1 MLWSNRSWLPE
12 SRLCDIKYEVQQQLS
27 GKEALRGS
35 AEAEA
40 FPGPVV
46 ELVCDGASV
55 GGFDGLRLELA
66 DDGEACL
73 TVDERE
79 QIVLVRYR
87 ARWRLI
93 ALDLSIDR
101 ATMPAQGPSDRRWP
115 GSLPLQGRERMSL
128 YRGEL
133 VVGPHE

>member
-1 MLWSNRSWLPE
+1 VRSLDG
-12 SRLCDIKYEVQQQLS
+12 SS
-27 GKEALRGS
+27 GE
-35 AEAEA
+35 
-40 FPGPVV
+40 F
-46 ELVCDGASV
+46 
-55 GGFDGLRLELA
+55 A

-79 QIVLVRYR
+79 QIALVRYR

-101 ATMPAQGPSDRRWP
+101 AAMPGQGPSDRRWP

-133 VVGPHE
+133 VAGPRESLLVQSAGRTICRT